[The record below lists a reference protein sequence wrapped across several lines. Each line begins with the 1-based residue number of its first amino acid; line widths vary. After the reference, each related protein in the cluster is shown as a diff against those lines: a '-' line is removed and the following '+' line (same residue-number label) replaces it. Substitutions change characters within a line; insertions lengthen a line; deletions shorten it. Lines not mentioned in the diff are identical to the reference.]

1 MKNEA
6 TCKQFCRPV
15 PTKAVLVGYYVLAFT
30 FYDMATLNTG
40 FAAEASTP
48 ASRQTS
54 TTLSTHDFQ
63 PESSGNAPRAANSG
77 TENSN
82 AKGEGG
88 GGAKANPSAAGKGDV
103 EPTSDHGGT
112 GVPTPQTGSNGAGGA
127 GIKGGKAIEGHNSAK
142 GTSAGSPDAQH
153 PGTSGNPI
161 DITITV
167 QGTPKS
173 KNVTLPKQ
181 TSIGLLPKL
190 PEKRRGLAPDTLN
203 PARNALGIR
212 LPRQDAATPRTES
225 AASSTANTASVGEPE
240 NKRRVFGPVPPATP
254 KAGGAMSNPVAN
266 HSILNGTSIAHAG
279 SATGIIGG
287 AVKNAVGVIN
297 GTSFRR

>member
-6 TCKQFCRPV
+6 TCKPFCPPL
-15 PTKAVLVGYYVLAFT
+15 PTRAALIGCYGLMFT
-30 FYDMATLNTG
+30 LYSMATLNIG
-40 FAAEASTP
+40 FAAEGSALP
-48 ASRQTS
+48 SRQTS

-63 PESSGNAPRAANSG
+63 PESSGNAP
-77 TENSN
+77 N

-103 EPTSDHGGT
+103 EPTSDHGDT
-112 GVPTPQTGSNGAGGA
+112 VVPTPQTGSNGAGGA

-173 KNVTLPKQ
+173 KNATLPKQ

-190 PEKRRGLAPDTLN
+190 PEKRRALAPDTLN

-254 KAGGAMSNPVAN
+254 KAGGAMSNPAVN
-266 HSILNGTSIAHAG
+266 HSILNGTSIAHAS

-287 AVKNAVGVIN
+287 AVKNAGVIN

>member
-6 TCKQFCRPV
+6 TCKPFCPPL
-15 PTKAVLVGYYVLAFT
+15 PTRAALIGCYGLMFT
-30 FYDMATLNTG
+30 LYSMATLNIG
-40 FAAEASTP
+40 FAAEGSALP
-48 ASRQTS
+48 SRQTS
-54 TTLSTHDFQ
+54 TTHDFQ

-82 AKGEGG
+82 TKGEGG
-88 GGAKANPSAAGKGDV
+88 GGAKANPSAAGKRNV
-103 EPTSDHGGT
+103 EPTSDHSGT
-112 GVPTPQTGSNGAGGA
+112 VIPTPQTGSNGAGGV

-142 GTSAGSPDAQH
+142 GTGAGSPDAQR
-153 PGTSGNPI
+153 PGTTGNPI

-173 KNVTLPKQ
+173 KNLTRPKQ

-190 PEKRRGLAPDTLN
+190 PEKRRALAPDTLN
-203 PARNALGIR
+203 PARNTLGIR
-212 LPRQDAATPRTES
+212 LPRQEAAKQRTAN
-225 AASSTANTASVGEPE
+225 AASSAAITASGGEPE
-240 NKRRVFGPVPPATP
+240 NNRRVSGPVLPATP
-254 KAGGAMSNPVAN
+254 KVGGATNNPVVN

-287 AVKNAVGVIN
+287 PVKNAVGVIN